1 MLLKEVDAKTR
12 KTKTF
17 DVARNGQEK
26 EGNGVMCPYSTYC
39 GLDDQRIPRSLVNK
53 NKIHRF

>member
-1 MLLKEVDAKTR
+1 MRRRLE

-17 DVARNGQEK
+17 DVVRNGQEG

-39 GLDDQRIPRSLVNK
+39 GLDGQRIPRSLVNK